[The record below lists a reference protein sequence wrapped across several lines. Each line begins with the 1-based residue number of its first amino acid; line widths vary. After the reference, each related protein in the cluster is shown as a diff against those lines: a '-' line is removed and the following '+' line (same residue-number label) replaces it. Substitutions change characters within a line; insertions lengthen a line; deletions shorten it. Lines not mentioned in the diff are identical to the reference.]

1 MSNAF
6 DKSWH
11 PTDFGFYEDV
21 ERPGVYYNGN
31 YQLRRFPEDMWLL
44 RRKKKISEKVE
55 YVVKFYYMIKYT
67 DYEFANWLLSKR
79 LNKTYVENK

>member
-1 MSNAF
+1 MYNRIDGDVA
-6 DKSWH
+6 KTWH

-21 ERPGVYYNGN
+21 DKPGVYYNGS

-44 RRKKKISEKVE
+44 RRKKKKGEVTE
-55 YVVKFYYMIKYT
+55 FVVKFYYLIKYE

-79 LNKTYVENK
+79 LNKY